1 LEIILID
8 DFSHDNSS
16 YVIQRLQENDDRI
29 KIIKNQKNMGSLYSR
44 SVGIIMAKGE
54 YIFAL
59 DNDDL
64 FISQDIFYYILNIAE
79 GYNCDIVGFSAFK
92 IGNYGDSIE
101 KMIDLIKEEVEN
113 GISGDVTHKV
123 INKIENESEGDNDDL
138 NISESQ
144 LKNADFSNCLLLT
157 AISNACF
164 YLSSIEYVTLPEG
177 GALTVFQAGAFSS
190 SKLKRIKIPD
200 TLTKICGHS
209 VTYGGGPFTHC
220 YSLTAIEISKT
231 SNLKT
236 IEFAIAQNVAVNS
249 IFVPKERN
257 ALSYS
262 QEGREHI
269 SMVGYGTAS
278 AYRNNW
284 NEKNR
289 AQGIVNLSVID
300 DKKDQGWNL
309 DLGNENEINDRRVD
323 DNEEDSKHD
332 NNNQSREI
340 REIHSNY
347 DSDENREIDPRRE
360 YNRINDNN
368 NNNYNRSSQNQLN
381 ISGRNRQGTSSL
393 TYQIEGR
400 DNNVI
405 RPNISSNYMIN
416 RDSERDG
423 NRYRNV
429 PGFQTTSVNY
439 NISNDN
445 RREDPKIVVNNRS
458 QYVPQSQ
465 NRDASNLMKKKKVK
479 KFEYLRDPNQRQN
492 FQ

>member
-1 LEIILID
+1 
-8 DFSHDNSS
+8 
-16 YVIQRLQENDDRI
+16 
-29 KIIKNQKNMGSLYSR
+29 
-44 SVGIIMAKGE
+44 
-54 YIFAL
+54 
-59 DNDDL
+59 
-64 FISQDIFYYILNIAE
+64 
-79 GYNCDIVGFSAFK
+79 
-92 IGNYGDSIE
+92 
-101 KMIDLIKEEVEN
+101 
-113 GISGDVTHKV
+113 
-123 INKIENESEGDNDDL
+123 
-138 NISESQ
+138 
-144 LKNADFSNCLLLT
+144 
-157 AISNACF
+157 
-164 YLSSIEYVTLPEG
+164 
-177 GALTVFQAGAFSS
+177 
-190 SKLKRIKIPD
+190 
-200 TLTKICGHS
+200 
-209 VTYGGGPFTHC
+209 
-220 YSLTAIEISKT
+220 
-231 SNLKT
+231 
-236 IEFAIAQNVAVNS
+236 
-249 IFVPKERN
+249 
-257 ALSYS
+257 
-262 QEGREHI
+262 
-269 SMVGYGTAS
+269 MVGYGTAS